1 MAAIA
6 GPAINKMSKI
16 SRRDLLQ
23 FIGAGGVGVAGGILY
38 GEGVQRNVEF
48 LIPQVVPPEDYSPGV
63 ATWYNTVCNQCSAGC
78 GISVRIR
85 EGKAKKIEGNPV
97 HPVSQGRLCARGQ
110 AGLNVLYNPDRI
122 RTPLQNAAQRGSG
135 NYAEISW
142 DEALTTLGSRIGR
155 LKIEGKAGRVRLLTG
170 RTRGHLDEL
179 FAQFMGLLG
188 SEHYQQYDFTYP
200 AAIRAANRISFGVD
214 QLPYYDIKHADFLLS
229 FGADYLGTWL
239 SPVHHS
245 LAYGHLRQ
253 GRQGRRGKTVQ
264 IEPRMSLSGAAAD
277 EWIAARPGTEGLLA
291 LGIAHALVNA
301 GNYLGSDRDEWS
313 IALEAYSP
321 STVSA
326 ETDVSEESIVRLAT
340 EFSAPGT
347 SLAIAGGA
355 TAAGTNAVASVVAVN
370 ALNYLAGNL
379 GQRGGVIF
387 NSDPAFS
394 ATAGSRQA
402 GLRGMLDLV
411 EAMEAGDVE
420 VLLVHDTN
428 PVYALPENV
437 RFRRAMENVP
447 LIVALS
453 SFHDETTAMADFILP
468 TNTYLESWGDDVPD
482 PGVGFPVASISQ
494 PVVAKLYDTLAVG
507 DIILLLARRIGGEL
521 PIRLHW
527 ATMEEFIKERWRE
540 EYELRSAAG
549 EDQDFEAFWR
559 ASLEAGVWGQP
570 GAATGDES
578 VPSSSSMIAS
588 ITDPVSK
595 FAGSE
600 SDYPFVLHPYLT
612 ATFTDGRGANLPW
625 LQELPDPMT
634 SVVYG
639 SWAELNPVTADELG
653 IREGDILEVESPA
666 GSIRVPALIFPAIRP
681 GVIAIPIG
689 QGHSAYGRYASDR
702 GVNPIHIVA
711 TQVDDQSGD
720 LAWAA
725 TRVKIKRTG
734 ERLHI
739 IKTDG
744 VTRTLGRQ
752 ILGPKN
758 DHA

>member
-1 MAAIA
+1 M
-6 GPAINKMSKI
+6 PKI

-23 FIGAGGVGVAGGILY
+23 YIGAGGIGAVGGVLY
-38 GEGVQRNVEF
+38 GESVQRNVEL

-122 RTPLQNAAQRGSG
+122 RMPLRNTGQRGSG
-135 NYAEISW
+135 NFEEISW
-142 DEALTTLGSRIGR
+142 DETLTTVASRLGRI
-155 LKIEGKAGRVRLLTG
+155 KIEGEASRVRLLSG
-170 RTRGHLDEL
+170 RVRGHLDEL
-179 FAQFMGLLG
+179 FAQFMSLLG
-188 SEHYQQYDFTYP
+188 SDHYQQYDFTYP
-200 AAIRAANRISFGVD
+200 SALMAANKMSFGIDV
-214 QLPYYDIKHADFLLS
+214 LPYYDIKNADFLLS

-253 GRQGRRGKTVQ
+253 GRQGQRGKTVQ

-291 LGIAHALVNA
+291 LGIAHALVSA
-301 GNYLGSDRDEWS
+301 GHYLGGDRDEWS
-313 IALEAYSP
+313 SALQAYSP
-321 STVSA
+321 SQVSA
-326 ETDVSEESIVRLAT
+326 ATEVSENTIARIAR
-340 EFSAPGT
+340 EFSAST
-347 SLAIAGGA
+347 ASLAIAGGA
-355 TAAGTNAVASVVAVN
+355 TAAGTNAVASIVAVN
-370 ALNYLAGNL
+370 ALNYLAANL
-379 GQRGGVIF
+379 NQPGGIIF
-387 NSDPAFS
+387 NTEPAFS
-394 ATAGSRQA
+394 DTSGSTQA
-402 GLRGMLDLV
+402 GLQGMLDLV
-411 EAMEAGDVE
+411 AAMEAGDVE

-428 PVYALPENV
+428 PVFALPANV
-437 RFRRAMENVP
+437 GFRQAMKNVP

-453 SFHDETTAMADFILP
+453 SFRDETTEMADFILP
-468 TNTYLESWGDDVPD
+468 TSTYLESWGDDVPD

-494 PVVAKLYDTLAVG
+494 PVVATLYDTLPTG
-507 DIILLLARRIGGEL
+507 DIVLSLARQIGGEL
-521 PIRLHW
+521 PVSMHW

-540 EYELRSAAG
+540 EFEERGTEAA
-549 EDQDFEAFWR
+549 DQEFEEFWR
-559 ASLEAGVWGQP
+559 AALEAGVWGQP
-570 GAATGDES
+570 GAAAGDQAL
-578 VPSSSSMIAS
+578 PSSSSIIAS
-588 ITDPVSK
+588 ISDPVSE
-595 FAGSE
+595 FAGDS
-600 SDYPFVLHPYLT
+600 SAYPLVLHPYLT
-612 ATFTDGRGANLPW
+612 ATFLDGRGANLPW

-653 IREGDILEVESPA
+653 IREGDVLDVESAA
-666 GSIRVPALIFPAIRP
+666 GTVRVPALIFPAIKP
-681 GVIAIPIG
+681 GVVAMPIG
-689 QGHSAYGRYASDR
+689 QGHAAYGRYAKDR

-711 TQVDDQSGD
+711 TLMDDRAGD

-725 TRVKIKRTG
+725 TRVKIKNTG

-752 ILGPKN
+752 ILGPGN
-758 DHA
+758 DHG

>member
-1 MAAIA
+1 
-6 GPAINKMSKI
+6 MSKI

-23 FIGAGGVGVAGGILY
+23 YIGAGGIGAVGGVLY
-38 GEGVQRNVEF
+38 GESVQRKVEL

-122 RTPLQNAAQRGSG
+122 RTPLRNTGQRGSG
-135 NYAEISW
+135 NFEEISW
-142 DEALTTLGSRIGR
+142 DETLTTVASRLGRI
-155 LKIEGKAGRVRLLTG
+155 KIEGDANRVRLLSG
-170 RTRGHLDEL
+170 RVRGHLDEL
-179 FAQFMGLLG
+179 FAQFMSLLG
-188 SEHYQQYDFTYP
+188 SDHYRQYDFTYP
-200 AAIRAANRISFGVD
+200 SALMAANKMSFGTDV
-214 QLPYYDIKHADFLLS
+214 LPYYDIKNADFLLS

-253 GRQGRRGKTVQ
+253 GRQGQRGKTVQ

-291 LGIAHALVNA
+291 LGIAHALVSA
-301 GNYLGSDRDEWS
+301 GHYLGSDRDEWAS
-313 IALEAYSP
+313 ALQAYSP
-321 STVSA
+321 SQVSA
-326 ETDVSEESIVRLAT
+326 ATEVSENTIARIAR
-340 EFSAPGT
+340 EFSAST
-347 SLAIAGGA
+347 ASLAIAGGA
-355 TAAGTNAVASVVAVN
+355 TAAGTNAVASIVAVN
-370 ALNYLAGNL
+370 ALNHLAGNL
-379 GQRGGVIF
+379 NQPGGIIL
-387 NSDPAFS
+387 NTDPAFS
-394 ATAGSRQA
+394 DISGSTQA
-402 GLRGMLDLV
+402 DFQGMLDLV
-411 EAMEAGDVE
+411 AAMEAGDVE
-420 VLLVHDTN
+420 VLLLNDTN
-428 PVYALPENV
+428 PVFALPANV
-437 RFRRAMENVP
+437 GFRQAMKNVP

-453 SFHDETTAMADFILP
+453 SFRDETTEMADFILP
-468 TNTYLESWGDDVPD
+468 TSTYLESWGDDVPD

-494 PVVAKLYDTLAVG
+494 PVVATLYDTLPTG
-507 DIILLLARRIGGEL
+507 DIVLSLARQIGGEL
-521 PIRLHW
+521 PVSMHW

-540 EYELRSAAG
+540 EFEERGTEAA
-549 EDQDFEAFWR
+549 DQEFEEFWR
-559 ASLEAGVWGQP
+559 AALEAGVWGQP
-570 GAATGDES
+570 GAAAGDQAL
-578 VPSSSSMIAS
+578 PSSSSIIAS
-588 ITDPVSK
+588 ISDPVSE
-595 FAGSE
+595 FAGDS
-600 SDYPFVLHPYLT
+600 SAYPLVLHPYLT
-612 ATFTDGRGANLPW
+612 ATFLDGRGANLPW

-653 IREGDILEVESPA
+653 IREGDVLDVESAA
-666 GSIRVPALIFPAIRP
+666 GTVRVPALIFPAIKP
-681 GVIAIPIG
+681 GVVAMPIG
-689 QGHSAYGRYASDR
+689 QGHAAYGRYAKDR

-711 TQVDDQSGD
+711 TLMDDRAGD

-725 TRVKIKRTG
+725 TRVKIKNTG

-752 ILGPKN
+752 ILGPGN
-758 DHA
+758 DHG